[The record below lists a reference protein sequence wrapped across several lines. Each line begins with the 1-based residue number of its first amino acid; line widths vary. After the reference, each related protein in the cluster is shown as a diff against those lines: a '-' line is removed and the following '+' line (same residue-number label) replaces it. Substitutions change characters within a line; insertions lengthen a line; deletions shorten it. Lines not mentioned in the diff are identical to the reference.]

1 MNIYDG
7 IVSNSLLK
15 KFPSGYPANVL
26 LTNFVANFVDLEG
39 VLACAGLFCPTF
51 IELDNV
57 LMNIF

>member
-39 VLACAGLFCPTF
+39 VLACAGLF
-51 IELDNV
+51 NV

>member
-26 LTNFVANFVDLEG
+26 LTNFVDLEG

-51 IELDNV
+51 IEIDNV

>member
-15 KFPSGYPANVL
+15 KFSSGYPANVP

-39 VLACAGLFCPTF
+39 VLP
-51 IELDNV
+51 V
-57 LMNIF
+57 LVYFAQHLLK